1 MLVVCTC
8 VVHKRCH
15 KDVVNQC
22 PGEKQDPQD
31 VISNEG
37 KVLNMDVFV
46 SDMLQI
52 NSRRPSFHCAMFRND
67 NTVICLNDDN

>member
-37 KVLNMDVFV
+37 KVLTWISLYLICFKLTVVVQVFTV
-46 SDMLQI
+46 RCLGTIIQ
-52 NSRRPSFHCAMFRND
+52 SF
-67 NTVICLNDDN
+67 V

>member
-37 KVLNMDVFV
+37 KVLTWM
-46 SDMLQI
+46 SLYLIMLQI
-52 NSRRPSFHCAMFRND
+52 NSRCPSFHCVMFRND